1 MSVQIERE
9 STTSAV
15 VGVTDST
22 ATSGSVM
29 MQRLAGGLVFCSA
42 ASASPVTLQWWA
54 RFEDSTTWF
63 RLYDKDNAAINT
75 TVQANRCYP
84 VPDELFGAVAIMAVA
99 NTAGQTATLRI
110 ALKG

>member
-9 STTSAV
+9 SSTSAEV
-15 VGVTDST
+15 SVTDST

-29 MQRLAGGLVFCSA
+29 MQRLAGGVVFCVS
-42 ASASPVTLQWWA
+42 SSTTPFTVQWWA
-54 RFEDSTTWF
+54 RFGDSTTWF

-75 TVQANRCYP
+75 VIQANRCYP
-84 VPDELFGAVAIMAVA
+84 VPDELFGAVAIMPVA